1 MVRSAF
7 FKASKTAST
16 LGAGIFAN
24 ATGPGSLLNN
34 SRKVSGRCGATTT
47 GKAERPMDGG
57 AARGA
62 VVVVASLG
70 AEAEG
75 ASVETA
81 FGGGGGAPLGAFG
94 GGGGLGREI
103 YFLPDATDMA
113 MCFLIEDTPRFA

>member
-1 MVRSAF
+1 
-7 FKASKTAST
+7 
-16 LGAGIFAN
+16 
-24 ATGPGSLLNN
+24 
-34 SRKVSGRCGATTT
+34 
-47 GKAERPMDGG
+47 MDGG

-81 FGGGGGAPLGAFG
+81 FEGGGGAPLGAFG

-103 YFLPDATDMA
+103 SFLPDATDMA